1 MIGLFDDSTH
11 PSPGTVTKDA
21 CDSSRARWGYV
32 GTRSWPL
39 VRESELEA
47 IESVELLADDLR
59 RAREYEHH
67 FVLGPQAA
75 AELVD
80 ALNEVAKMARRRPNE
95 GPLVADEKPVEGF
108 SKQGR
113 RVLGGASP

>member
-1 MIGLFDDSTH
+1 
-11 PSPGTVTKDA
+11 
-21 CDSSRARWGYV
+21 
-32 GTRSWPL
+32 

-59 RAREYEHH
+59 RTHEYEHH

-80 ALNEVAKMARRRPNE
+80 ALNEVAKMARRLPNE
-95 GPLVADEKPVEGF
+95 VPLLADERPLKDF

-113 RVLGGASP
+113 TLLGDASA